1 MSEARLIRSGSSVAF
16 LAADRPLRRLPRAPR
31 RSRPPE
37 FHARFED
44 RALWYDCFWHHD
56 GASILLC
63 GPPPMNLIPLLR
75 RAQYLALPSRTP
87 LRPAF
92 HRSLSTMITALDAA
106 PAGTTAVAVTL
117 EGQHFEL
124 PVQPSHAADLAGR
137 RLLFTMSR
145 DNDLAWIAEWARWH
159 AALHGT
165 DAIVLFDNGSTRYA
179 PGEIEETLLAVPGIA
194 RVAVPSWPHG
204 FGPIDPAVKKDPYWS
219 RFLQIASMSVT
230 LRRFG
235 ALAHG
240 LLNSDIDELSATRS
254 GASLYDLAR
263 QSRGGLVVYRGT
275 WVEPVAGPRGAGEP
289 LMHRHFQS
297 CSTDS
302 RRSASRQRK
311 WTLDPSRPWV
321 QRLSV
326 HPYWHWIEGRSL
338 FAKSMPEDAH
348 YWHFRGINTNWKE
361 ERTANAGTEVEPD
374 PGLQRAFAAAG
385 MAAPADEVVIGRP
398 AL

>member
-1 MSEARLIRSGSSVAF
+1 MTELRLIPAASSAAF
-16 LAADRPLRRLPRAPR
+16 LDADRPLRRLPRAPR
-31 RSRPPE
+31 RPRPPE

-44 RALWYDCFWHHD
+44 RALWYDCFWDHD
-56 GASILLC
+56 GTRILLC
-63 GPPPMNLIPLLR
+63 GPPPMNLAPLLR

-92 HRSLSTMITALDAA
+92 HRSLSTMITALDGA

-117 EGQHFEL
+117 EGQQFEL
-124 PVQPSHAADLAGR
+124 PVQPSHAAELAGR
-137 RLLFTMSR
+137 RVLFTMSR

-165 DAIVLFDNGSTRYA
+165 DAVVLFDNGSTRYA
-179 PGEIEETLLAVPGIA
+179 VGEIEETLLGVPGIA

-254 GASLYDLAR
+254 GRSLYDLAR
-263 QSRGGLVVYRGT
+263 ESRGGLVVYRGT
-275 WVEPVAGPRGAGEP
+275 WIEPVAATPAAGQP
-289 LMHRHFQS
+289 LAHRQFGNRAL
-297 CSTDS
+297 DPK
-302 RRSASRQRK
+302 RAASRQRK

-338 FAKSMPEDAH
+338 FAKSMPDDAH

-361 ERTANAGTEVEPD
+361 QRTATADTALEPD
-374 PGLQRAFAAAG
+374 PQLRQAFAAAG
-385 MAAPADEVVIGRP
+385 MSDTEDEVVSGP
-398 AL
+398 PDL